1 MHSFETELARIEV
14 SSTRK
19 TFEGYSWMN
28 VTALNHVTES
38 VLIRARRF
46 ISQQRESALGI
57 RTGSEQISTN

>member
-28 VTALNHVTES
+28 VTAHTES
-38 VLIRARRF
+38 VLIRACRF

-57 RTGSEQISTN
+57 RAGSEQISTN

>member
-28 VTALNHVTES
+28 VTALNVTES

-57 RTGSEQISTN
+57 RTRSEQISTN